1 MEDNAIVD
9 LYWSRSEEAIVQTE
23 KAYGSYCRQVAW
35 NILRSA
41 QDAEECVN
49 DTWLRAWNAM
59 PTHRPASLRAFL
71 GKVTRN
77 LSLDRWEKAH
87 AEKRGGGRTGLLLS
101 ELSECVPDPDTVE
114 RMLEDR
120 AVSAA
125 IARWLR
131 QQSPKHRVAF
141 VRRYFYADSLTQVA
155 KRIGMTE
162 GGTKSLLHRQRL
174 SLRKFL
180 EQEGIAL

>member
-23 KAYGSYCRQVAW
+23 KAYGPYCRQVAW

-87 AEKRGGGRTGLLLS
+87 AEKRGGGRNGCWRTGPFPPPLPGGCGS
-101 ELSECVPDPDTVE
+101 RVPSTGWPS
-114 RMLEDR
+114 
-120 AVSAA
+120 SA
-125 IARWLR
+125 
-131 QQSPKHRVAF
+131 
-141 VRRYFYADSLTQVA
+141 
-155 KRIGMTE
+155 
-162 GGTKSLLHRQRL
+162 
-174 SLRKFL
+174 
-180 EQEGIAL
+180 GISTPIP